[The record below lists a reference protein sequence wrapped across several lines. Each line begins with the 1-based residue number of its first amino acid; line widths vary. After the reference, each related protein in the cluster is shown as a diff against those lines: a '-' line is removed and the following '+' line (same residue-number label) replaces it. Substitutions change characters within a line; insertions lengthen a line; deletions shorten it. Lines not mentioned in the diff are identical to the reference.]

1 ILVRLP
7 KPIRIPVL
15 WKEPAFLIQSV
26 LTIILLALGIPILS
40 TKLATLLPAASYIT
54 LRKMLIPFFAW
65 DFSIL
70 FTMPELTFS
79 MPTLPTVPVS
89 SDVNALLMLALS
101 ASILWGIGNYSL
113 LKSKPEIQG

>member
-1 ILVRLP
+1 
-7 KPIRIPVL
+7 
-15 WKEPAFLIQSV
+15 
-26 LTIILLALGIPILS
+26 
-40 TKLATLLPAASYIT
+40 
-54 LRKMLIPFFAW
+54 
-65 DFSIL
+65 
-70 FTMPELTFS
+70 MPELTFS